1 MKKNN
6 WFDEFQIDYDND
18 ITIQENQNDYDVF
31 KDKKLLDKFRD
42 TIIQELIDN
51 QIPDDKLLTQYINE
65 EIDIIT
71 EGYDLSNLERN
82 HLFNLIENE
91 INGYGPITELLD
103 DDSVTEIMV
112 NSPNEIYIEVDGQLL
127 RDETISFINDEHI
140 IRTIQRIVQPLG
152 RTIDSSNPMVD

>member
-91 INGYGPITELLD
+91 INGYGPIT
-103 DDSVTEIMV
+103 
-112 NSPNEIYIEVDGQLL
+112 
-127 RDETISFINDEHI
+127 
-140 IRTIQRIVQPLG
+140 
-152 RTIDSSNPMVD
+152 

>member
-82 HLFNLIENE
+82 HLFNLKWLWTYN
-91 INGYGPITELLD
+91 
-103 DDSVTEIMV
+103 
-112 NSPNEIYIEVDGQLL
+112 
-127 RDETISFINDEHI
+127 
-140 IRTIQRIVQPLG
+140 
-152 RTIDSSNPMVD
+152 

>member
-51 QIPDDKLLTQYINE
+51 QIPDDKLLTQYIN
-65 EIDIIT
+65 
-71 EGYDLSNLERN
+71 
-82 HLFNLIENE
+82 
-91 INGYGPITELLD
+91 
-103 DDSVTEIMV
+103 
-112 NSPNEIYIEVDGQLL
+112 
-127 RDETISFINDEHI
+127 
-140 IRTIQRIVQPLG
+140 
-152 RTIDSSNPMVD
+152 

>member
-71 EGYDLSNLERN
+71 
-82 HLFNLIENE
+82 
-91 INGYGPITELLD
+91 
-103 DDSVTEIMV
+103 
-112 NSPNEIYIEVDGQLL
+112 
-127 RDETISFINDEHI
+127 
-140 IRTIQRIVQPLG
+140 
-152 RTIDSSNPMVD
+152 

>member
-51 QIPDDKLLTQYINE
+51 QKPDDKILTQYINE
-65 EIDIIT
+65 EINIIT
-71 EGYDLSNLERN
+71 E
-82 HLFNLIENE
+82 
-91 INGYGPITELLD
+91 
-103 DDSVTEIMV
+103 V
-112 NSPNEIYIEVDGQLL
+112 
-127 RDETISFINDEHI
+127 
-140 IRTIQRIVQPLG
+140 
-152 RTIDSSNPMVD
+152 

>member
-91 INGYGPITELLD
+91 ING
-103 DDSVTEIMV
+103 
-112 NSPNEIYIEVDGQLL
+112 
-127 RDETISFINDEHI
+127 
-140 IRTIQRIVQPLG
+140 
-152 RTIDSSNPMVD
+152 

>member
-91 INGYGPITELLD
+91 ANWSWL
-103 DDSVTEIMV
+103 
-112 NSPNEIYIEVDGQLL
+112 N
-127 RDETISFINDEHI
+127 
-140 IRTIQRIVQPLG
+140 
-152 RTIDSSNPMVD
+152 

>member
-51 QIPDDKLLTQYINE
+51 QIHCN
-65 EIDIIT
+65 
-71 EGYDLSNLERN
+71 
-82 HLFNLIENE
+82 
-91 INGYGPITELLD
+91 
-103 DDSVTEIMV
+103 MV
-112 NSPNEIYIEVDGQLL
+112 LCL
-127 RDETISFINDEHI
+127 
-140 IRTIQRIVQPLG
+140 
-152 RTIDSSNPMVD
+152 

>member
-82 HLFNLIENE
+82 HLFNLIEN
-91 INGYGPITELLD
+91 
-103 DDSVTEIMV
+103 
-112 NSPNEIYIEVDGQLL
+112 
-127 RDETISFINDEHI
+127 
-140 IRTIQRIVQPLG
+140 
-152 RTIDSSNPMVD
+152 

>member
-1 MKKNN
+1 MVMMKKNN
-6 WFDEFQIDYDND
+6 WLDEFQIDYESQSNY
-18 ITIQENQNDYDVF
+18 QEHLNDYDIF

-71 EGYDLSNLERN
+71 EGYDLSNVERN

-91 INGYGPITELLD
+91 INGYGPITDFLANNE
-103 DDSVTEIMV
+103 VTVIMV
-112 NSPNEIYIEVDGQLL
+112 NSPDEVYVEIDG
-127 RDETISFINDEHI
+127 
-140 IRTIQRIVQPLG
+140 
-152 RTIDSSNPMVD
+152 

>member
-18 ITIQENQNDYDVF
+18 IAIQENQNDYDVF

-91 INGYGPITELLD
+91 IK
-103 DDSVTEIMV
+103 VV
-112 NSPNEIYIEVDGQLL
+112 
-127 RDETISFINDEHI
+127 
-140 IRTIQRIVQPLG
+140 
-152 RTIDSSNPMVD
+152 

>member
-65 EIDIIT
+65 
-71 EGYDLSNLERN
+71 
-82 HLFNLIENE
+82 
-91 INGYGPITELLD
+91 
-103 DDSVTEIMV
+103 
-112 NSPNEIYIEVDGQLL
+112 
-127 RDETISFINDEHI
+127 
-140 IRTIQRIVQPLG
+140 
-152 RTIDSSNPMVD
+152 

>member
-71 EGYDLSNLERN
+71 EGYDVCNVVRN
-82 HLFNLIENE
+82 H
-91 INGYGPITELLD
+91 
-103 DDSVTEIMV
+103 
-112 NSPNEIYIEVDGQLL
+112 
-127 RDETISFINDEHI
+127 
-140 IRTIQRIVQPLG
+140 
-152 RTIDSSNPMVD
+152 